1 MENKRNAEPN
11 PKAIRILTYIIP
23 IVLIGLILVLKN
35 INTAK
40 KRNFILYRCCRCGSL
55 SGFQFDQKQKKPQ
68 EELNVR
74 GANY

>member
-40 KRNFILYRCCRCGSL
+40 REISFYIVAVGVVLLVVFSL
-55 SGFQFDQKQKKPQ
+55 IKNRKNRRK
-68 EELNVR
+68 N
-74 GANY
+74 